1 MSQSKQEYYKISGI
15 HFLDELQYKKAMSQM
30 RMQVGAVMEPLRLY
44 GQGIIVD
51 GAIEEVMKLVEDFGL
66 RVRGR
71 DKPISIDY
79 IRRRK

>member
-1 MSQSKQEYYKISGI
+1 MSNIYWLE
-15 HFLDELQYKKAMSQM
+15 ELQYKKAMGQM
-30 RMQVGAVMEPLRLY
+30 RMQVGVALEPLRLY

-51 GAIEEVMKLVEDFGL
+51 GAIDEIMKLAEDFGL
-66 RVRGR
+66 RVRGK